1 MKSRNSKID
10 DFIPR
15 DRSEVTRNWGI
26 FGHLDSAVFIISAII
41 CFGFILWGAL
51 DNNSLSL
58 VLGQV
63 LSATVS
69 NWGWLYEAGVLF
81 FVVFCFAL
89 ALSKYGKIKF
99 GKDDDQPEFS
109 NFSWFSMLFGAGMG
123 IGLIYWS
130 VAETVSHFLSGPA
143 YAGAS
148 GSAQAAEWSMA
159 ISFLHWGISPW
170 AIYVVVGIPM
180 GLVIFRKGLPALVS
194 SCFYPILGDRI
205 YGPIGKFIDIVALCI
220 TFFGVSTTV
229 GLGTMELGAGLSFN
243 YGFSMNNETY
253 IIILIIVAATYLASA
268 CLPIDKGIKVGSDIS
283 MIACLGLLLFVFLI
297 GPTKFI
303 LDNFVNASGLYVQN
317 FIRMSTWTDP
327 VEQAGWL
334 NSWTIFYWAWW
345 ISWAPFVGIFIAKI
359 SKGRTIKEFVFAG
372 IVVPA
377 LFDMI
382 FFAVFGS
389 TAIHFELE
397 AATKGLIET
406 AITTDVASG
415 IFVLFHQ
422 FPLSEVTVLVILF
435 VVFTF
440 FVVSTDSATI
450 VLGMLSSG
458 GNDSPRT
465 SLKLLW
471 GVALAFS
478 AGILIIMG
486 GLQSVQTIA
495 IVAVFP
501 FIFIMF
507 AMCYSTIR
515 MVRQDPLM
523 QAEEA
528 FKKEVITA
536 IYAKK
541 VALAENSEPEFSENI
556 DS

>member
-1 MKSRNSKID
+1 MKSQNKKTGGL
-10 DFIPR
+10 IPR
-15 DRSEVTRNWGI
+15 DRSEVTSNWGI
-26 FGHLDSAVFIISAII
+26 FGRLDSAVFIVSAII
-41 CFGFILWGAL
+41 CFGFIFWGAL
-51 DNNSLSL
+51 DNNSLSA
-58 VLGQV
+58 VLSQV
-63 LSATVS
+63 LTATVT
-69 NWGWLYEAGVLF
+69 NWGWMYEAGVLF
-81 FVVFCFAL
+81 FVVFCFGI

-99 GKDDDQPEFS
+99 GKDDDKPEFS

-123 IGLIYWS
+123 VGLIYWS

-143 YAGAS
+143 YAGAA
-148 GSAQAAEWSMA
+148 GSDQAAEWAMA

-180 GLVIFRKGLPALVS
+180 GLVIYRKGLPALVS
-194 SCFYPILGDRI
+194 SCFYPILGEQI
-205 YGPIGKFIDIVALCI
+205 YGPIGKLIDIVALCI

-243 YGFSMNNETY
+243 YGITLNNEVY
-253 IIILIIVAATYLASA
+253 IIILIVVAAAYLASA
-268 CLPIDKGIKVGSDIS
+268 CLPIDRGIKVGSDIS
-283 MIACLGLLLFVFLI
+283 MIACLGLLLFLFFI
-297 GPTKFI
+297 GPTKYI

-327 VEQAGWL
+327 VEQAGWV

-345 ISWAPFVGIFIAKI
+345 ISWAPFVGMFIAKI

-377 LFDMI
+377 IFDMV
-382 FFAVFGS
+382 FFDVFGS
-389 TAIHFELE
+389 TALHFELASE
-397 AATKGLIET
+397 TKGLINT
-406 AITTDVASG
+406 AITSDVASG
-415 IFVLFHQ
+415 IFVLFNQ
-422 FPLSEVTVLVILF
+422 FPLSEITTVVILF

-478 AGILIIMG
+478 AGTLIIMG
-486 GLQSVQTIA
+486 GLKAVQTVA

-507 AMCYSTIR
+507 ALCYATIR
-515 MVRQDPLM
+515 MVRQDSLI
-523 QAEEA
+523 QVEDA
-528 FKKEVITA
+528 FEKERIAAINNKKIPV
-536 IYAKK
+536 
-541 VALAENSEPEFSENI
+541 AENTREDI
-556 DS
+556 KI

>member
-1 MKSRNSKID
+1 MPMKSRNNKTR

-15 DRSEVTRNWGI
+15 DRKDVTNNWGI
-26 FGHLDSAVFIISAII
+26 FGRLDSTVFIASAMI

-51 DNNSLSL
+51 DNSSLSS
-58 VLGQV
+58 VLDRI

-69 NWGWLYEAGVLF
+69 NWGWMYEAAVLF
-81 FVVFCFAL
+81 FVVFCFVL

-99 GKDDDQPEFS
+99 GKDDEVPEYS

-123 IGLIYWS
+123 VGLIYWS

-143 YAGAS
+143 YAGVS

-180 GLVIFRKGLPALVS
+180 GLIIFRKGLPALVS

-243 YGFSMNNETY
+243 YGITMNNEVY
-253 IIILIIVAATYLASA
+253 IIILIIVAVSYLASA

-283 MIACLGLLLFVFLI
+283 MIACLGLLLFLFLL
-297 GPTKFI
+297 GPTKYI

-327 VEQAGWL
+327 VEQTGWL

-345 ISWAPFVGIFIAKI
+345 ISWAPFVGMFIARI

-377 LFDMI
+377 LFDMV
-382 FFAVFGS
+382 FFDVFGS
-389 TAIHFELE
+389 TALHLE
-397 AATKGLIET
+397 MGETTKGIIET
-406 AITTDVASG
+406 AITSDIASG
-415 IFVLFHQ
+415 IFVLFNQ
-422 FPLSEVTVLVILF
+422 FPLSEITTLVILF

-458 GNDSPRT
+458 GNDTPRN

-478 AGILIIMG
+478 AGTLIIMG
-486 GLQSVQTIA
+486 GLKAVQTVA

-507 AMCYSTIR
+507 AMCYSTLK
-515 MVRQDPLM
+515 MVRQDSSIIPLSVLKISV
-523 QAEEA
+523 ADTKKNPDEE
-528 FKKEVITA
+528 I
-536 IYAKK
+536 
-541 VALAENSEPEFSENI
+541 
-556 DS
+556 

>member
-1 MKSRNSKID
+1 MISRNKNTG
-10 DFIPR
+10 DFVPR
-15 DRSEVTRNWGI
+15 DRKDVTQNWGL
-26 FGHLDSAVFIISAII
+26 FGRLDSWVFIGSAMI
-41 CFGFILWGAL
+41 CFGFIAWGAV
-51 DNNSLSL
+51 DNVSLSATL
-58 VLGQV
+58 NGI

-89 ALSKYGKIKF
+89 AISKYGKIKF
-99 GKDDDQPEFS
+99 GKDEDVPEFS

-123 IGLIYWS
+123 VGLIYWS
-130 VAETVSHFLSGPA
+130 VAETVSHYLSGPT
-143 YAGAS
+143 YAGAG
-148 GSAQAAEWSMA
+148 GSAQSAEWSMA

-194 SCFYPILGDRI
+194 SCFYPILGDQI
-205 YGPIGKFIDIVALCI
+205 YGPVGKIIDIIALCI

-243 YGFSMNNETY
+243 YGITMNDQAY
-253 IIILIIVAATYLASA
+253 IILLIIVAISYLASA
-268 CLPIDKGIKVGSDIS
+268 CLPIDRGIKVGSDIS
-283 MIACLGLLLFVFLI
+283 MIACLGLLLFLFLI

-303 LDNFVNASGLYVQN
+303 LDNFVNASGLYLQN

-327 VEQAGWL
+327 VEQSGWL
-334 NSWTIFYWAWW
+334 KSWTIFYWAWW
-345 ISWAPFVGIFIAKI
+345 ISWAPFVGMFIAKI
-359 SKGRTIKEFVFAG
+359 SKGRTIREFVFAG
-372 IVVPA
+372 IIVPA
-377 LFDMI
+377 VFDMV
-382 FFAVFGS
+382 FFDVFGS
-389 TAIHFELE
+389 TSLHFELT

-406 AITTDVASG
+406 AINSDVASG
-415 IFVLFHQ
+415 IFVLFDQ
-422 FPLSEVTVLVILF
+422 FPLSGFTTLVILF

-458 GNDSPRT
+458 GNESPRT

-471 GVALAFS
+471 GVALALS

-486 GLQSVQTIA
+486 GLTAVQTVA

-501 FIFIMF
+501 FIFVMF

-515 MVRQDPLM
+515 MVREDQQLKLPVMAPVQMDVPEKELPRVQPDTM
-523 QAEEA
+523 LEAEQ
-528 FKKEVITA
+528 
-536 IYAKK
+536 
-541 VALAENSEPEFSENI
+541 
-556 DS
+556 